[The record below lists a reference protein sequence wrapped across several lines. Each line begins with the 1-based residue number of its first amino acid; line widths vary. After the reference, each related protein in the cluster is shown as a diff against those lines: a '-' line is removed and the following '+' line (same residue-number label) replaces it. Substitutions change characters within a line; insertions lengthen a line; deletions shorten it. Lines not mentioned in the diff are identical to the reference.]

1 MRKLINTILNS
12 CYYLI
17 HGGKYGPEPRAY
29 SGTRGEAV
37 TMAAIVRQSIQSDA
51 PSWPAGSPASP
62 AVRMGDLLFTS
73 GQIAVDADFQPL
85 YPGDV
90 SAQTR
95 HAFDNI
101 RALVDAAGGSM
112 HDVLE
117 LMVLVRDPRDLP
129 AIYDIARD

>member
-1 MRKLINTILNS
+1 
-12 CYYLI
+12 
-17 HGGKYGPEPRAY
+17 
-29 SGTRGEAV
+29 
-37 TMAAIVRQSIQSDA
+37 MAAIVPQPIQNDA

-90 SAQTR
+90 AAQTR

-101 RALVDAAGGSM
+101 RALFDATGGSM

-129 AIYDIARD
+129 AIYDVARD